1 VSYGVHTKIGG
12 FYALTDSDWWATVP
26 TLTLIGAVG
35 VSLVAVVSTVVV
47 PVAGPVV
54 RDAAAAVTLELGA
67 GAGMAAARLVTVVP
81 TIIICKAN
89 AVKPLPRTA
98 HTHNIGRLE

>member
-1 VSYGVHTKIGG
+1 MQRLVG
-12 FYALTDSDWWATVP
+12 YALTDSDWWATVL

-35 VSLVAVVSTVVV
+35 VSLVAVVSTVIVSIT
-47 PVAGPVV
+47 GPVV

-67 GAGMAAARLVTVVP
+67 GAGMAAACLITVVP

-89 AVKPLPRTA
+89 TVKPLPHTA
-98 HTHNIGRLE
+98 QTHNIGRL